1 MVNRINNLKKRIIN
15 IMSMTAT
22 PQKIAIGAAIAIFW
36 NFIPS
41 LGVGPILTFAATKL
55 LKGNVVAAVT
65 LNIGTAFFIPL
76 FYTLNLITGRAITRR
91 SVNNNA
97 FSPGEGEYVDLDTFS
112 IDRIR
117 ELLEAPKG
125 VLLDTIQSLSFDF
138 VIGSVINAFIAGGI
152 LYILFLFILKR
163 RETIKKQNMDG

>member
-1 MVNRINNLKKRIIN
+1 MVNRINDLKNRIIN

-22 PQKIAIGAAIAIFW
+22 PQKIAIAAAIAVFW

-41 LGVGPILTFAATKL
+41 LGVGPILTFMAAKL

-65 LNIGTAFFIPL
+65 LNIGTGFFIPL
-76 FYTLNLITGRAITRR
+76 FYTLNLITGRAITGR
-91 SVNNNA
+91 SANNNA
-97 FSPGEGEYVDLDTFS
+97 SSPGEGEYVDLDTFS

-117 ELLEAPKG
+117 ELFEAPKG
-125 VLLDTIQSLSFDF
+125 VILDTVQTLSYDF
-138 VIGSVINAFIAGGI
+138 VIGSVINAFVAGGF

-163 RETIKKQNMDG
+163 REANKKQNMDG